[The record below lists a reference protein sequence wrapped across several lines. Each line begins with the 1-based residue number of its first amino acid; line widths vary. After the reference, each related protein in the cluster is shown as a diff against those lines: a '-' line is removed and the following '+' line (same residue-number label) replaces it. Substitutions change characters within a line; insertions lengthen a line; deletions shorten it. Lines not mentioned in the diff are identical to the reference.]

1 MRRRTSPRPD
11 SGDSPAAGAGGEN
24 DADPAMTTISVE
36 KMCCAGC
43 AKKIA
48 GQLYEVRGV
57 KAVQCDTKHRA
68 VFVTP
73 SQGIALSPRALW
85 EAVEKG
91 EDRPLQLAGPHGT
104 FTSKPRY

>member
-1 MRRRTSPRPD
+1 
-11 SGDSPAAGAGGEN
+11 
-24 DADPAMTTISVE
+24 MTTIAVE

-48 GQLYEVRGV
+48 AKLYEVRGV
-57 KAVQCDTKHRA
+57 KAVQCDVKGKRVA
-68 VFVTP
+68 VIPQQNVV
-73 SQGIALSPRALW
+73 LSPRALW

-91 EDRPLQLAGPHGT
+91 EDRPLQLAGPTGT